1 MKTFSFT
8 EYISKGYN
16 PTREQQ
22 AVNNAIYAFKRGNRQ
37 AVESAANMVVRAMRK
52 WYGLDAA
59 QFVFVCA
66 PCSSQAKY
74 VRRFKLF
81 ADIVAKQLGSDN
93 AFAHILIHGDRQSLH
108 TSQEH
113 IVCEDNYRVLIDA
126 RWFKGK
132 QVIIFDDI
140 ITTGKTVER
149 FAAQLTE
156 AGAIVRGAMSIAHT
170 HLFKAAA

>member
-8 EYISKGYN
+8 EYF
-16 PTREQQ
+16 PTKYSPKKEQQ
-22 AVNNAIYAFKRGNRQ
+22 AMNQAIYSFKRGDRK
-37 AVESAANMVVRAMRK
+37 AVESAAAMVVRAMRK

-59 QFVFVCA
+59 QFVFVYA
-66 PCSSQAKY
+66 PTSSQAKY
-74 VRRFKLF
+74 VRRFKHF
-81 ADIVAKQLGSDN
+81 AEIISKQLGSDN
-93 AFAHILIHGDRQSLH
+93 AFSHILIHGDRQSLH
-108 TSQEH
+108 TSESH

-140 ITTGKTVER
+140 ITTGKTIEN

-156 AGAIVRGAMSIAHT
+156 AGATVRGAMSIAHT